1 MVKVNI
7 CHLKS
12 PSIIKRK
19 RENTKFLLVK
29 AALLFSLYAAE
40 AGASRVY
47 ACEASEVMAITA
59 ADVFRYLNNFDGGKK
74 VLKEEIN
81 LNFR

>member
-1 MVKVNI
+1 M
-7 CHLKS
+7 
-12 PSIIKRK
+12 
-19 RENTKFLLVK
+19 
-29 AALLFSLYAAE
+29 FSLYAAE

-59 ADVFRYLNNFDGGKK
+59 ADVFRYLYKEFRGFNLDCGKK
-74 VLKEEIN
+74 VLKGKID